1 MEITELL
8 EKAVKMNASDIHI
21 SVGIPPVIRKEGKLV
36 RLEEYGNITP
46 KISFELIFS
55 MLSDLQKKK
64 IEEELDIDFSYGIS
78 GVGRF
83 RVNVFRQRGVWG
95 AALRLIPWEIPSLES
110 LGLPP
115 VIAEFA
121 KLVRGLVLVTGPTG
135 SGKSTTLA
143 SLVNI
148 INKTRECHI
157 ITIEDP
163 IEYLHSHKKSIVDQ
177 REVGNDTKSFA
188 RAVRASLREDPD
200 VILVGEMRDLETISA
215 AITAAET
222 GHLVFSTL
230 HTNDAPQTVDR
241 IIDVFPT
248 NQQQQIRTQLS
259 TALQGVVSQAL
270 LPKIG
275 GGRIVAVEVMIAT
288 PAVRNLIREGKT
300 SQLYSVIQT
309 SGRYGMQQLDSSL
322 KDLVL
327 RGKVSFEDAFTV
339 AVNKEEFMRLVG
351 RL

>member
-1 MEITELL
+1 MEITEIL
-8 EKAVKMNASDIHI
+8 EKATQMNASDIHI
-21 SVGIPPVIRKEGKLV
+21 SVGIPPVIRREGKLIK
-36 RLEEYGNITP
+36 LEEYGNITP
-46 KISFELIFS
+46 KIAFELIFS
-55 MLSDLQKKK
+55 MLSDYQKKK

-78 GVGRF
+78 GIGRF
-83 RVNVFRQRGVWG
+83 RVNVFKQRGVWG
-95 AALRLIPWEIPSLES
+95 AALRLIPWEIPSLET

-143 SLVNI
+143 SLINI
-148 INKTRECHI
+148 INRTRESHI

-200 VILVGEMRDLETISA
+200 VILVGEMRDLETIAA

-230 HTNDAPQTVDR
+230 HTNDAPQTIDR

-275 GGRIVAVEVMIAT
+275 GGRVVATEVMIAT

-309 SGRYGMQQLDSSL
+309 SGRYGMQQLDASL

-327 RGKVSFEDAFTV
+327 RGKVAFEDAFTV

>member
-8 EKAVKMNASDIHI
+8 EKAVQMNASDIHI

-55 MLSDLQKKK
+55 MLSDLHKKK

-95 AALRLIPWEIPSLES
+95 AVLRLIPWEIPSLES
-110 LGLPP
+110 LELPP

-288 PAVRNLIREGKT
+288 PAVRNLIRDGKT

>member
-1 MEITELL
+1 MEISELL
-8 EKAVKMNASDIHI
+8 EKAVQMNASDIHL
-21 SVGIPPVIRKEGKLV
+21 SVGIPPVIRQEGRLV
-36 RLEEYGNITP
+36 RLEEYGNFTP
-46 KISFELIFS
+46 KIAFDTIFS

-78 GVGRF
+78 GIGRF
-83 RVNVFRQRGVWG
+83 RVNVYRQRGVWG
-95 AALRLIPWEIPSLES
+95 AALRLIPWEIPSLET

-115 VIAEFA
+115 VVAEFA

-148 INKTRECHI
+148 INRTRECHI

-177 REVGNDTKSFA
+177 REVGNDAKSFA

-200 VILVGEMRDLETISA
+200 VILVGEMRDLETIAA

-230 HTNDAPQTVDR
+230 HTNDAPQTIDR

-248 NQQQQIRTQLS
+248 NQQQQVRTQLS
-259 TALQGVVSQAL
+259 TALQGVLSQSL

-275 GGRIVAVEVMIAT
+275 GGRVAAVEVMIAT
-288 PAVRNLIREGKT
+288 PAVKNLIREGKAA
-300 SQLYSVIQT
+300 QLYSVIQT

>member
-8 EKAVKMNASDIHI
+8 EKATQMNASDIHI
-21 SVGIPPVIRKEGKLV
+21 SVGIPPVIRREGKLI

-46 KISFELIFS
+46 KIAFELIFS
-55 MLSDLQKKK
+55 MLSDYQKKK

-83 RVNVFRQRGVWG
+83 RVNVFKQRGVWG
-95 AALRLIPWEIPSLES
+95 AALRLIPWDIPSLET

-115 VIAEFA
+115 IIAEFA

-148 INKTRECHI
+148 INRTRECHI

-200 VILVGEMRDLETISA
+200 VILVGEMRDLETIAA

-230 HTNDAPQTVDR
+230 HTNDAPQTIDR

-275 GGRIVAVEVMIAT
+275 GGRVVATEVMIAT

>member
-8 EKAVKMNASDIHI
+8 EKAVQMNASDIHI